1 MLKQLLLTGRVGF
14 VQSSARR
21 SVVGGGIRASAMQ
34 TRFLTEKLVKTP
46 PMADSIT
53 EGTLTKWHKSIG
65 EFVARDEPIAT
76 IETDKVRVICKFSTC
91 SLLIIVNRRQ
101 VDVTV
106 NSAESGTVLEYFAN
120 EGETVMVGSNLF
132 KVDVDGVAGA
142 VSKPASASVPPAANA
157 PAPATASAP
166 VGEVKPVI
174 VKTPPMAD
182 SITEG
187 TLTKWRKSVG
197 EYVARDEPIA
207 TIETDKVDV
216 TVNSAESGIIMEAF
230 AKEGETVSVGSNL
243 FKVNV
248 NGAASGAANTAPTP
262 APAKAA
268 QAPVAAAPKV
278 AAPAPAPAAAPK
290 PAAAANAPTAIAG
303 LPAQIGARTERRVKM
318 TRMRKTISSRL
329 KESQNTAASLT
340 TFNEID
346 MSNLIEFRSKYK
358 EAVLDKHGV
367 KLGFMGAFI
376 KASAQAMKDVPE
388 INARIEGDEIVYSDF
403 VDISVAV
410 ATPKGLVTPVVR
422 NCEGMSILDC
432 EKELAALG
440 AKAKANGITI
450 EDLAGGTFTISNG
463 GVFGSLY
470 GTPII
475 NQPQSAILGMH
486 ATKDRAVVVN
496 GQVVVRPMM
505 YVALTYDHRLI
516 DGREA
521 VTFLVR
527 VKELIEDPRRLLLE
541 I

>member
-1 MLKQLLLTGRVGF
+1 MLKQLLSTGRIGF
-14 VQSSARR
+14 VQSAARR
-21 SVVGGGIRASAMQ
+21 TTAGAGARVAAMQ
-34 TRFLTEKLVKTP
+34 MRFLTEKLVKTP

-53 EGTLTKWHKSIG
+53 EGTLTKWHKAVG

-76 IETDKVRVICKFSTC
+76 IETDKV
-91 SLLIIVNRRQ
+91 
-101 VDVTV
+101 DVTV
-106 NSAESGTVLEYFAN
+106 NSAESGTVLEYFAK
-120 EGETVMVGSNLF
+120 EGDTVMVGSNLF

-142 VSKPASASVPPAANA
+142 AASKPASAPTPTPTPAAAA
-157 PAPATASAP
+157 PAAPAAT
-166 VGEVKPVI
+166 GEVKEVI

-187 TLTKWRKSVG
+187 TLTKWHKSVG

-216 TVNSAESGIIMEAF
+216 TVNSAESGIILEAF

-248 NGAASGAANTAPTP
+248 NGSPSGASASAPAAAPTPKAAAPKAATP
-262 APAKAA
+262 APAS
-268 QAPVAAAPKV
+268 
-278 AAPAPAPAAAPK
+278 APK
-290 PAAAANAPTAIAG
+290 PAAAAAPAPAAKTAAANV
-303 LPAQIGARTERRVKM
+303 PAQVGNRVERRVKM

-358 EAVLDKHGV
+358 DAVMDKHGV
-367 KLGFMGAFI
+367 KMGFMGAFI

-422 NCEGMSILDC
+422 NCENMSILDC
-432 EKELAALG
+432 EKEISALG